1 MRHRVYESPLHGW
14 IDPVRLAG
22 LLFAGVSDAV
32 WLDTGM
38 HAAEGMS
45 CLGFGTRTL
54 TASVAAQS
62 ITVDGESRP
71 GQVLD
76 FLREDLAPSE
86 LTADSGFRLGWVG
99 WLGYELHAQTM
110 GVTSAH
116 RSRYADASLL
126 FVDLAIVFDHAART
140 VAVIGLD
147 AAAVEALRARL
158 VARAISSQDS
168 SPVAVSDVGHSTVE
182 AVWADTDE
190 EYLRMIAECQ
200 AVIEAG
206 DAYQICLT
214 TEVRVAVTPDPFDTY
229 LALRS
234 ASPSHHGA
242 FFRAGDVSLLSSSPE
257 VFLTVAPDGTIESQ
271 PIKGTRRRG
280 ATEESDVALVVE
292 LLGSD
297 KERAENLMI
306 VDLMRNDIG
315 RVSEVGSVSVPRLLV
330 VETYAQ
336 VHQLVS
342 TVRGRLAAGLTGVD
356 AVRACF
362 PAGSMTGAPK
372 HSAVMILDRLEHRAR
387 GVYAGAFGYFG
398 LDGRIELSMV
408 IRSILLD
415 ADGASV
421 GTGGGITVLSVPA
434 EELAE
439 VKLKSAALLAVL
451 GVSPAA

>member
-1 MRHRVYESPLHGW
+1 MRHPVHESPLPGW
-14 IDPVRLAG
+14 IEPAGLAG
-22 LLFAGVSDAV
+22 LLVGGRSHVV
-32 WLDTGM
+32 WLDSGI
-38 HAAEGMS
+38 HATEGMS
-45 CLGFGTRTL
+45 CIGFGSRTL
-54 TASVAAQS
+54 TASVTDQS

-71 GQVLD
+71 GEVLE
-76 FLREDLAPSE
+76 FVREELAGFAA
-86 LTADSGFRLGWVG
+86 TAGSGPLGWVG
-99 WLGYELHAQTM
+99 WLGYGLHAETM
-110 GVTSAH
+110 GVTSAY
-116 RSRYADASLL
+116 RSRYADASLV
-126 FVDLAIVFDHAART
+126 FVDLAILFDHAART
-140 VAVIGLD
+140 AMVIGFD
-147 AAAVEALRARL
+147 STAVDELRTRVIGYEDPASACVHTTRPSR
-158 VARAISSQDS
+158 VD
-168 SPVAVSDVGHSTVE
+168 P
-182 AVWADTDE
+182 VWADTDE
-190 EYLRMIAECQ
+190 EYLQMIVECQ
-200 AVIEAG
+200 AAIEAG
-206 DAYQICLT
+206 DAYQLCLT
-214 TEVRVAVTPDPFDTY
+214 TEVRVAVTPDPLDTY

-234 ASPSHHGA
+234 VSPSHHGA
-242 FFRAGDVSLLSSSPE
+242 FFRAGDVALLSASPE
-257 VFLTVAPDGTIESQ
+257 VFLTVGADGTIESQ

-280 ATEESDVALVVE
+280 DTAESDAALIAE

-315 RVSEVGSVSVPRLLV
+315 RVSEVGSVTVPSLLA

-372 HSAVMILDRLEHRAR
+372 HSAVTILDRLESRAR

-398 LDGRIELSMV
+398 VDGRIELSMV

-415 ADGASV
+415 ASGATI
-421 GTGGGITVLSVPA
+421 GTGGGITALSVPA

-451 GVSPAA
+451 GIDSSA

>member
-1 MRHRVYESPLHGW
+1 MRHPVFESPLPGW
-14 IDPVRLAG
+14 IDPAGLAG
-22 LLFAGVSDAV
+22 LLLAGERDAV
-32 WLDTGM
+32 WLDSGL

-54 TASVAAQS
+54 RASVADQS
-62 ITVDGESRP
+62 FSVDGESRP

-76 FLREDLAPSE
+76 FLRDDLAPPE
-86 LTADSGFRLGWVG
+86 VPAFSGFSLGWVG

-110 GVTSAH
+110 GVASAH
-116 RSRYADASLL
+116 HSRYADASLL

-140 VAVIGLD
+140 ALVIGRD
-147 AAAVEALRARL
+147 AAAVQELRAR
-158 VARAISSQDS
+158 VIGFAIPA
-168 SPVAVSDVGHSTVE
+168 PVDADPPSRPE
-182 AVWADTDE
+182 AVWADSDE
-190 EYLRMIAECQ
+190 DYLRMIVDCQ
-200 AVIEAG
+200 AAIDAG
-206 DAYQICLT
+206 DAYQLCLT
-214 TEVRVAVTPDPFDTY
+214 TEVRVAVTPDPFETY

-257 VFLTVAPDGTIESQ
+257 VFLSVTPDGTIESQ

-280 ATEESDVALVVE
+280 DTPESDAALVAE
-292 LLGSD
+292 LVGSD

-306 VDLMRNDIG
+306 VDLMRNDIA
-315 RVSEVGSVSVPRLLV
+315 RVSAVGSVTVPRLLA
-330 VETYAQ
+330 VETYAH

-342 TVRGRLAAGLTGVD
+342 TVRGTLAAGLTGVD

-372 HSAVMILDRLEHRAR
+372 HSAVTILDRLERRAR

-415 ADGASV
+415 AEGASI
-421 GTGGGITVLSVPA
+421 GTGGGITALSVPA
-434 EELAE
+434 DELAE

-451 GVSPAA
+451 GVPPGS